1 MMKSLDATVLL
12 TGCIALLF
20 GLEIFNLVAHYRVL
34 CCNTLKYDVLL
45 SSPYRLYFKTFGILP
60 VIAVAALALLYGNGI
75 IPRTI
80 MWLFTISVLIHTPM
94 YLYYVKKN
102 SIHDTMIWSSLECK
116 EKDRVKF
123 FWLMFDIG
131 VHLLACIVS
140 ASLLFG

>member
-1 MMKSLDATVLL
+1 
-12 TGCIALLF
+12 
-20 GLEIFNLVAHYRVL
+20 
-34 CCNTLKYDVLL
+34 
-45 SSPYRLYFKTFGILP
+45 